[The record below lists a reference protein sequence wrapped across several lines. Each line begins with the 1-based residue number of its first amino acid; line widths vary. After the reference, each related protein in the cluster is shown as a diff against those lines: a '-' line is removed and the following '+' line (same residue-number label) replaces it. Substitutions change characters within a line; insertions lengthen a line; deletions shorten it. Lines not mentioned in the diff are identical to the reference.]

1 MIVIDKLL
9 GSGISFVLGKI
20 ATAVDAELN
29 DDERLREDLLGA
41 QMKLELGEIT
51 EDEYDA
57 VERSVMDALR
67 ARRQAEEEESGRPQ
81 GALEAARVR
90 VESIDA
96 DVGEARAAPR
106 PKPKRRK
113 RKR

>member
-1 MIVIDKLL
+1 VIVIDKLL

-51 EDEYDA
+51 EDEYET

-81 GALEAARVR
+81 GALEASRVR

-96 DVGEARAAPR
+96 DAGEVRVVPR